1 MRVLITGGVGFIGQ
15 HLARHLVGR
24 GHEVVALDN
33 LLGQVHLDPA
43 ASVNAFPG
51 SVTVGDVSEPEDWE
65 RLERPEEF
73 DCVVHL
79 AAETGTGQSMYE
91 VDRYRKVNVGG
102 TGLAAGFA
110 ALHAIPMVSLSSR
123 AVYGEGRHACT
134 DHGVTFGE
142 RCCSRAT
149 PEPSIES
156 DDHRPVSVYGLTK
169 SEGESALQSAAATIP
184 VTTIRPQNVIGPG
197 QALHNP
203 YTGVLAAF
211 LAMLK
216 EGKPLTVYGAGTQ
229 TRDFIHVSDL
239 VTIIAWAVAHPSDIG
254 THRVL
259 NAGSGVR
266 TSLVE
271 LAEHA
276 MGGAPG
282 TTHGVTHLDVHRAGD
297 IDDACADL
305 TLLRDVG
312 APLPTWSTRDAV
324 IDFIRASWQEDGAP
338 ADAWDRALGE
348 LEERGL
354 TS

>member
-1 MRVLITGGVGFIGQ
+1 MG
-15 HLARHLVGR
+15 
-24 GHEVVALDN
+24 
-33 LLGQVHLDPA
+33 A
-43 ASVNAFPG
+43 ACC
-51 SVTVGDVSEPEDWE
+51 D
-65 RLERPEEF
+65 
-73 DCVVHL
+73 
-79 AAETGTGQSMYE
+79 
-91 VDRYRKVNVGG
+91 
-102 TGLAAGFA
+102 
-110 ALHAIPMVSLSSR
+110 R
-123 AVYGEGRHACT
+123 AVAEDST
-134 DHGVTFGE
+134 
-142 RCCSRAT
+142 
-149 PEPSIES
+149 ES
-156 DDHRPVSVYGLTK
+156 DEHRPVSVYGETK
-169 SEGESALQSAAATIP
+169 SEGERALDGVAQHVP

-229 TRDFIHVSDL
+229 TRDFIHVTDL
-239 VTIIAWAVAHPSDIG
+239 VAIIAWSLEHPAQVG

-271 LAEHA
+271 LAQYA
-276 MGGAPG
+276 AAGAPVA
-282 TTHGVTHLDVHRAGD
+282 THGVTHLEVHRAGD

-305 TLLRDVG
+305 TVLHEVG
-312 APLPTWSTRDAV
+312 APLPSWSTRDAV

-338 ADAWDRALGE
+338 SDAWDRALGE